1 MAIRKIIWGALLS
14 AMALVFGSC
23 FLLKKYIYTDQ
34 ELLEHFK
41 NKKLKPVYNQI
52 DFLISSVHYA
62 KISRSDTLPLLLL
75 IHGAPGAWYG
85 YLNLM
90 DDSLLQEHFK
100 MVSVDR
106 LGYGKSN
113 YGQPEVSVQ
122 LQALEIKRIIEE
134 ENYHNKK
141 VFLIGRSY
149 GAPIAAWYAI
159 HYPQNVEKLF
169 MISPV
174 IDPAKEKF
182 YWFSDI
188 GKWGIVQVMLPKML
202 NVATSEKYAHGQE
215 MQKML
220 PLWKNLYST
229 AYVITGEDD
238 HLADTANFSF
248 AKKELIYCDCKFMK
262 LKNTGHQ
269 VTRQHPELIKK
280 LLLETIE

>member
-1 MAIRKIIWGALLS
+1 LNRR
-14 AMALVFGSC
+14 
-23 FLLKKYIYTDQ
+23 
-34 ELLEHFK
+34 
-41 NKKLKPVYNQI
+41 
-52 DFLISSVHYA
+52 VHYA
-62 KISRSDTLPLLLL
+62 KISKSDTLPLLVL

-85 YLNLM
+85 YLNLI

-100 MVSVDR
+100 IVSADR

-113 YGQPEVSVQ
+113 YGKPELSVQ

-134 ENYHNKK
+134 ENYHEKK

-229 AYVITGEDD
+229 TYVLTGEQDN
-238 HLADTANFSF
+238 LADTANFSF
-248 AKKELIYCDCKFMK
+248 AKRELFNCDCKFIK
-262 LKNTGHQ
+262 LKHTGHQ

-280 LLLETIE
+280 LLLETTE

>member
-14 AMALVFGSC
+14 AMVLVFGSC

-52 DFLISSVHYA
+52 DFLNSSVHYA